1 MVLLS
6 NNFIQQ
12 KAFPTQINQ
21 KSATLIDNIFPNY
34 HEHQC
39 ISSNLTN
46 YISDHLPECI
56 IVENLLDNIV
66 DRNDNQI
73 EHRDYK
79 IFKTNAFKREIEET
93 DCFLATEN
101 TDVNLGFEKF
111 LRFI

>member
-1 MVLLS
+1 M
-6 NNFIQQ
+6 
-12 KAFPTQINQ
+12 
-21 KSATLIDNIFPNY
+21 
-34 HEHQC
+34 
-39 ISSNLTN
+39 TN

-93 DCFLATEN
+93 DCFLATWN